1 MHLVGAGRYSRR
13 FFFGYSGLAPTV
25 DPWEVMLLCACN
37 AASTGRV
44 RPLRSLFP
52 GGIGFDPGATGVT
65 ATITVPSA
73 PRICPKC
80 GGPAH
85 ILGGA
90 YRIAEDTIE
99 LLQGPQRTV
108 SELERLREIFR
119 VAKQSG
125 ASVEDVKGTVER
137 EFPGWGRT
145 LAAKLVPKRPRQ

>member
-1 MHLVGAGRYSRR
+1 MGAGRYSRR

-90 YRIAEDTIE
+90 YRIAEDTME
-99 LLQGPQRTV
+99 LLQGPQRTI

-145 LAAKLVPKRPRQ
+145 LAAKSSRQ